1 MLESKIEKDVSN
13 YAKLLG
19 WLSYKFTS
27 PSNKGVPDRIYFRQG
42 HTLLIEFKQLGKKPT
57 KLQQHQI
64 NKLKNELIPV
74 YVVDSI
80 ATGKDIFNAY

>member
-1 MLESKIEKDVSN
+1 MLESKIEKDVTN

-19 WLSYKFTS
+19 WIAYKFTS
-27 PSNKGVPDRIYFRQG
+27 PANRGVPDHIYFREG
-42 HTLLIEFKQLGKKPT
+42 HTLLIEFKQLGKKPS

-64 NKLKNELIPV
+64 NKFKDQLIPV

-80 ATGKDIFNAY
+80 ENGKDIFNAY